1 MKKLK
6 IKMSVVGVRDE
17 PMRDTFY
24 GIINP
29 RRKQEVAD
37 SRMIQEDHAA
47 MANLSP
53 RAIHR
58 EFDAFKFVEAFKQ
71 GNDEIHEF

>member
-6 IKMSVVGVRDE
+6 IKKIVLDLSDE

-47 MANLSP
+47 MSNLSP

-58 EFDAFKFVEAFKQ
+58 EFDAFRFVEAFKQ